1 MYVNTGSV
9 HMLTNFPRM
18 NKSCGRQ
25 NNVFTTVITTKNV
38 HHLVEP
44 VTMLPHMGKGK
55 QIK

>member
-9 HMLTNFPRM
+9 HMLTNFPWM